1 MRSVNPS
8 IIPRNHQIEAMIT
21 AAVKGDY
28 APFHRLS
35 KAFANPYDLSGAF
48 IDLTRPP
55 KDEERVTATFC
66 GT

>member
-1 MRSVNPS
+1 
-8 IIPRNHQIEAMIT
+8 MIT
-21 AAVKGDY
+21 AAVQGDY

-35 KAFANPYDLSGAF
+35 AAFAKPYDAPGAF

-55 KDEERVTATFC
+55 EDEERVTATFC